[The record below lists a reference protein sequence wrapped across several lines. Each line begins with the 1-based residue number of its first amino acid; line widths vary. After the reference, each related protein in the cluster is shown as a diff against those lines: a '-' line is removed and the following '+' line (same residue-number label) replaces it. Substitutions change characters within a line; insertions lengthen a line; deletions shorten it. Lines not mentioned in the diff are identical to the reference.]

1 MVASFLLGLIFYTY
15 LFKYIYLLI
24 RGFLRWLLG
33 FVHEWRQKP
42 QVLHHQHLWINRSQ
56 NSWHSL
62 PFANSIFA
70 PNKINIFFLVDSC
83 FEQPEFE
90 SRRLD
95 RAAPFLSCIQF
106 SERNDHVINHHTSS
120 TVTLAPVPAF
130 LAWNGM
136 EGRRAERNEIRR
148 KQRMVNGEVA
158 GKNLEVFSDRKVV
171 QEHFQCILTFVR

>member
-62 PFANSIFA
+62 PFANSIFT
-70 PNKINIFFLVDSC
+70 PNKINVFFLVILASNSQSLRAGGLIVLLLFFLAFNFLKETTTLSTITSDLQHFDTSPNWHGRDWC
-83 FEQPEFE
+83 QG
-90 SRRLD
+90 RRV
-95 RAAPFLSCIQF
+95 
-106 SERNDHVINHHTSS
+106 ERNK
-120 TVTLAPVPAF
+120 F
-130 LAWNGM
+130 
-136 EGRRAERNEIRR
+136 RR
-148 KQRMVNGEVA
+148 KQRMVNGEGA
-158 GKNLEVFSDRKVV
+158 GNNLEVFSDRKVV
-171 QEHFQCILTFVR
+171 QEYA